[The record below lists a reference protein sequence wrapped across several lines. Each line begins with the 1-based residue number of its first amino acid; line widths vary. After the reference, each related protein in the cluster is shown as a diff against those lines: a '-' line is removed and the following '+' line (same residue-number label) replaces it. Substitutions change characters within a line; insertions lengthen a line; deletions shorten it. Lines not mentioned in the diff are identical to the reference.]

1 MVLILLCSWPPAGE
15 CGGLCDPPPEP
26 KGPLLLRQV
35 NPPLHKKVELLLLRG
50 VVTFLKGFIEEARGP
65 FKS

>member
-15 CGGLCDPPPEP
+15 CGGGVTPPEP

-50 VVTFLKGFIEEARGP
+50 W
-65 FKS
+65 